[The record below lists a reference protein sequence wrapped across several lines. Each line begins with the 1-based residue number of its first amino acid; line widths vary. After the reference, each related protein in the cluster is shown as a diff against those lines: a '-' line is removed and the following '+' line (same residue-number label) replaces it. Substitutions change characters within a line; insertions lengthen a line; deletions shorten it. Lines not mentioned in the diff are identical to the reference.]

1 MTWLNSVFSSIG
13 KAVDN
18 VVGDIKD
25 AGENFIEN
33 IDDMFI
39 DGDQAASESTS
50 VTLSSQT
57 KSLEKSADVAK
68 SDSSDSTESTSFWG
82 KVGGFFKG
90 IGEGIGGAAKTI
102 GSAIG
107 NVATW
112 VNTNVIQPVGDTIGK
127 GWEAIKANPV
137 LGVLAVGAA
146 IAVGAALWP
155 VTTVVAGTGV
165 AGLAA
170 GTAVTGTTAAVM
182 TAAGTAVTTGSIGG
196 AIFGALGTALG
207 LTGLFGLGSSGESS
221 GDKSAAVAVAGDGI
235 LTEADLQLNINGL
248 SDADAASI
256 IQLLKDKG
264 YIDESGNILKWPD
277 NSSDLSDITDNESYQ
292 QVLFTILSSQKPT
305 TEAA

>member
-33 IDDMFI
+33 IDDLFI
-39 DGDQAASESTS
+39 DGDQAPSESTS

-68 SDSSDSTESTSFWG
+68 SDSSETTESTSFWG

-90 IGEGIGGAAKTI
+90 IGEGIGGAAKTV
-102 GSAIG
+102 GSAIS
-107 NVATW
+107 NIATW
-112 VNTNVIQPVGDTIGK
+112 TNNNVIKPVGDTIGK
-127 GWEAIKANPV
+127 GWEAIQDNPV
-137 LGVLAVGAA
+137 LGVLAIGAA

-182 TAAGTAVTTGSIGG
+182 TAAGTAVTTGSVGG
-196 AIFGALGTALG
+196 AILGALGTALG
-207 LTGLFGLGSSGESS
+207 LTGLFGLGSSTGNGKVE
-221 GDKSAAVAVAGDGI
+221 
-235 LTEADLQLNINGL
+235 EADFNNSAIQ
-248 SDADAASI
+248 AETAKHI
-256 IQLLKDKG
+256 IQQLKTSGYLNEDGTIKEMPSVQNLKDLFSVDDTNAN
-264 YIDESGNILKWPD
+264 YILDILNK
-277 NSSDLSDITDNESYQ
+277 
-292 QVLFTILSSQKPT
+292 
-305 TEAA
+305 A